1 MKRSSLILA
10 FFLIVFLAVSSSF
23 FSGLSSVG
31 AEQLIKIYIDGK
43 EIETDVQP
51 FIVDGRTMVPVRF
64 ISEGL
69 GMEVDWDEQTRSV
82 IISSNKAVPANT
94 QPDVPE
100 KTDLPENI
108 EEISIMGESLASSE
122 DLKEILLENNPA
134 APDLVDYY
142 LEIGEEYGIRGDIA
156 FCQAA
161 KETGWWEYG
170 GLVKARQNNY
180 CGLGAT
186 GSPATGDEDLRG
198 AEPSR
203 VWFEKGMHGAFFDC
217 PATGV
222 EAHIQHLYAYASK
235 QSLPEGKEI
244 VDPRFNLVTRGTATC
259 WLDLGGKWAYP
270 GYDRTKYGSL
280 SEAVDNEDTYG
291 HSIINNYYVK
301 AFSAS
306 RSKI

>member
-1 MKRSSLILA
+1 VNRSSLLWVLV
-10 FFLIVFLAVSSSF
+10 LIVFFAVSASF
-23 FSGLSSVG
+23 FTNLSSVS
-31 AEQLIKIYIDGK
+31 AEQLIKIYIDGE

-69 GMEVDWDEQTRSV
+69 GMHVAWDEQSRSV
-82 IISSNKAVPANT
+82 IITSKEMAVDL
-94 QPDVPE
+94 QPEFPE
-100 KTDLPENI
+100 KADFPENI
-108 EEISIMGESLASSE
+108 EDISIMGESLASRE
-122 DLKEILLENNPA
+122 DLKAILWENNPD

-142 LEIGEEYGIRGDIA
+142 LDIGREYGIRGDIA

-161 KETGWWEYG
+161 KETGWWKFG
-170 GLVKARQNNY
+170 NLVKAEQNNY

-198 AEPSR
+198 ADPSR
-203 VWFEKGMHGAFFDC
+203 IWFEKGMHGAFFDC

-235 QSLPEGKEI
+235 EPLPEGKVV
-244 VDPRFNLVTRGTATC
+244 VDPRFNLVNRGIASC

-270 GYDRTKYGSL
+270 GYDGTKYGSL
-280 SEAVDNEDTYG
+280 SEAFDNCDTYG
-291 HSIINNYYVK
+291 HSIINNYYIK
-301 AFSAS
+301 AFSTGK
-306 RSKI
+306 SKI

>member
-1 MKRSSLILA
+1 MKRCLPGAL
-10 FFLIVFLAVSSSF
+10 FLIVFLAFTSF
-23 FSGLSSVG
+23 FFSALSSVG

-69 GMEVDWDEQTRSV
+69 GMNVEWDEQTRSV
-82 IISSNKAVPANT
+82 IISSNKAVPVDAK
-94 QPDVPE
+94 PDVPE
-100 KTDLPENI
+100 KNDLPENM
-108 EEISIMGESLASSE
+108 EELSIMGESLASSE
-122 DLKEILLENNPA
+122 DLKAILLENNPY

-142 LEIGEEYGIRGDIA
+142 LEIGKEYGIRGDIA

-161 KETGWWEYG
+161 KETGWWQYG
-170 GLVKARQNNY
+170 GLVKAGQNNY

-235 QSLPEGKEI
+235 QPLPDGKEI
-244 VDPRFNLVTRGTATC
+244 VDPRFNLVTRGIAAR
-259 WLDLGGKWAYP
+259 WLDLGGRWAYP
-270 GYDRTKYGSL
+270 GYDRSKYGSL
-280 SEAVDNEDTYG
+280 SEAFENADTYG
-291 HSIINNYYVK
+291 HSIINNFYIK
-301 AFSAS
+301 AFSVNG
-306 RSKI
+306 SKI